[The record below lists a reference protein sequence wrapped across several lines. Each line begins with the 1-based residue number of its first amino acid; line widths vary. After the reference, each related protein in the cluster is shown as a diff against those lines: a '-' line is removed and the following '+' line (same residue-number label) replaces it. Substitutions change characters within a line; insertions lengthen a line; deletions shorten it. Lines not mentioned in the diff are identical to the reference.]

1 MTLTRPSTSRT
12 CREQRTRRGE
22 GGGQVGGRC
31 EQPEEWGGKEVGS
44 WEEVGSGVGVAC
56 RSGVRRRRAY
66 RV

>member
-1 MTLTRPSTSRT
+1 MQGAEDS
-12 CREQRTRRGE
+12 EGG

-56 RSGVRRRRAY
+56 RSGVWRRRAY